1 MSVRTAR
8 NFASAVARLVG
19 AGAIS
24 VLALAQAGAQQEPTA
39 GPQSVSSSAAVE
51 NNGQD
56 FTRPENLFQLRYL
69 FRTSPGTGSSPG
81 TIRTVTTD
89 SAVLR
94 SDFKFALADQWT
106 FVVRGD
112 LPVDAKNPITPSNPN
127 GDYLYGLG
135 DAFAQAALI
144 KTLNE
149 RWAAGA
155 ALRIVAPTGAEGLT
169 GGKWQALPIVGARVM
184 LPELSEGS
192 FFTGLLRYDVSF
204 AGSVSS
210 RNINNL
216 QIAPTLNIMLPRHW
230 FVTFYPDPDIRF
242 NFGDPATGQ
251 TGRLFLPADFLVG
264 RDVTKNVTVSLE
276 IGVPLIKDYPVYDFK
291 TVARLNMKF

>member
-1 MSVRTAR
+1 MLGLHGISLPPSLA
-8 NFASAVARLVG
+8 LW

-89 SAVLR
+89 FAVLR
-94 SDFKFALADQWT
+94 SDFKFAVADQWT

-155 ALRIVAPTGAEGLT
+155 ASPLSADR
-169 GGKWQALPIVGARVM
+169 GGPDRAKRQALPIVGAREM

-216 QIAPTLNIMLPRHW
+216 QIAPTLSIMLPRHW